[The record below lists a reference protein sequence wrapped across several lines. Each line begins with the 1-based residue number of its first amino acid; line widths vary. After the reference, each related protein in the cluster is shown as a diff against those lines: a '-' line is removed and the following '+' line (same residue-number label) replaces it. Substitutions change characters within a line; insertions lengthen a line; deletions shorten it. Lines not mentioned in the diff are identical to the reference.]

1 MKCKI
6 CGTGTLEDL
15 KIAVAAGADAVGFIV
30 GTTHKSEDSIPPS
43 NAREMIRSLPPF
55 VSGVV
60 VTHLTDADDLV
71 RLVEET
77 GCSILQIQDMVSVET
92 LVLLRERFSY
102 LFIIK
107 AVHVLDESAVCVAK
121 EFEEFADAILL
132 DSRTADRLGGTGI
145 THDWSI
151 SAKVVEAVSKPV
163 ILAGGLK
170 PENLVEAMSVVKPY
184 AVDVHSGVKRGG
196 VRNLER
202 TREFVKIAHGF
213 EYLVDLD

>member
-1 MKCKI
+1 MPIWRYLSC
-6 CGTGTLEDL
+6 CGGVIVTGGLGGILFFT
-15 KIAVAAGADAVGFIV
+15 GGVGSF
-30 GTTHKSEDSIPPS
+30 
-43 NAREMIRSLPPF
+43 
-55 VSGVV
+55 
-60 VTHLTDADDLV
+60 
-71 RLVEET
+71 
-77 GCSILQIQDMVSVET
+77 QDMVSVET

-107 AVHVLDESAVCVAK
+107 AVHVLAESAVCVAK

-184 AVDVHSGVKRGG
+184 AVDVHSGVKRDG

-202 TREFVKIAHGF
+202 TREFVRIAHGF
-213 EYLVDLD
+213 

>member
-1 MKCKI
+1 
-6 CGTGTLEDL
+6 
-15 KIAVAAGADAVGFIV
+15 
-30 GTTHKSEDSIPPS
+30 
-43 NAREMIRSLPPF
+43 MIRSLPPF

-60 VTHLTDADDLV
+60 VTHLTDADDLI

-77 GCSILQIQDMVSVET
+77 GCSVLQIQDTVPVDT

-107 AVHVLDESAVCVAK
+107 VVHVLDESAVSVAK
-121 EFEEFADAILL
+121 EFEPFADAILL

-151 SAKVVEAVSKPV
+151 SAKVVEGVSKPV

-170 PENLVEAMSVVKPY
+170 PENLFEAMSVVKPY
-184 AVDVHSGVKRGG
+184 AVDVHSGVKKEG
-196 VRNLER
+196 VRDLER
-202 TREFVKIAHGF
+202 TREFVRIAHGF
-213 EYLVDLD
+213 

>member
-30 GTTHKSEDSIPPS
+30 GTTHKSEDSISPPD
-43 NAREMIRSLPPF
+43 ARDIIRSLPPF

-92 LVLLRERFSY
+92 LALLRERFSY

-107 AVHVLDESAVCVAK
+107 AVHVLDESAVSVAK
-121 EFEEFADAILL
+121 EFEMFADAILL

-163 ILAGGLK
+163 ILAGGLN
-170 PENLVEAMSVVKPY
+170 PENLVKAVSVVKPY
-184 AVDVHSGVKRGG
+184 AVDVHSGVKRDG
-196 VRNLER
+196 VRDLER
-202 TREFVKIAHGF
+202 TSEFVKIAHGF
-213 EYLVDLD
+213 

>member
-15 KIAVAAGADAVGFIV
+15 NIAVAAGADAVGFIV

-43 NAREMIRSLPPF
+43 DAREMIRSLPPF

-77 GCSILQIQDMVSVET
+77 ECSVLQIQDMVSVET

-107 AVHVLDESAVCVAK
+107 AVHVLDDSAVCVAK

-184 AVDVHSGVKRGG
+184 AVDVHSGVKREG
-196 VRNLER
+196 VRDLER
-202 TREFVKIAHGF
+202 TSEFVKIAHGF
-213 EYLVDLD
+213 